1 MVAPVGCYA
10 KSAGGVGASG
20 RRVEIELE
28 ATR

>member
-20 RRVEIELE
+20 RRVEIELV

>member
-20 RRVEIELE
+20 RRVEIELG